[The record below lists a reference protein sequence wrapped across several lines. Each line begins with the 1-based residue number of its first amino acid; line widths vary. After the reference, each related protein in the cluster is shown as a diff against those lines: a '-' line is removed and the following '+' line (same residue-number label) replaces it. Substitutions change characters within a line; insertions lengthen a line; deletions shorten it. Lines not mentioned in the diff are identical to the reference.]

1 MKELHCRTCFQHMS
15 FTAGRCQRCGDVD
28 PIGFRKSV
36 TELLLGIT
44 AMLGAVAI
52 VLFAFVSQC
61 T

>member
-1 MKELHCRTCFQHMS
+1 MS